1 VQKDEEQMSVEEAET
16 PTVVPFAPNKRGQNM
31 SDVDHS
37 GHHIVALL
45 EKAADK
51 TKADCARA
59 MDLAHKLTLQLRAA
73 EDRVRDLE
81 TEAAHYRD
89 RAVRAEDWLQHI
101 HNEVEQTFFQKEEAQ
116 PPAPKRNK

>member
-1 VQKDEEQMSVEEAET
+1 
-16 PTVVPFAPNKRGQNM
+16 
-31 SDVDHS
+31 
-37 GHHIVALL
+37 
-45 EKAADK
+45 
-51 TKADCARA
+51 

>member
-1 VQKDEEQMSVEEAET
+1 MSVEEADT
-16 PTVVPFAPNKRGQNM
+16 PTVVPFAPNKRSQNI
-31 SDVDHS
+31 SDVDQS
-37 GHHIVALL
+37 GHRIVALL

-51 TKADCARA
+51 TKADCSRA
-59 MDLAHKLTLQLRAA
+59 MDLAHKLTLQLRAT

-116 PPAPKRNK
+116 